1 LKKEID
7 NSEMSLAQ
15 ETYIASES
23 LRITS
28 RELFAV
34 FAVLIAYSIVGIVFL
49 YVGAF
54 DFVKFWLPFTI
65 IIISAYV
72 VYYYSKARG
81 FYQIQKD
88 WVRDFVESQYILI
101 VNTSMPSGNTTAEKI
116 FNLCRLVFPELRE
129 DYARY
134 TVYWKD
140 QLRAYFRK
148 QRGRKL
154 IDYAKGANFQVTP
167 SYTLDVALK
176 TINGYFIIK
185 DFKEK
190 AVTTEELN
198 QLKDVVNGRKFRDRY
213 YRLNVFRVICIGRNY
228 DNSFFDGKSLEQ
240 KIKNLDFNFKID
252 LLLEE
257 RLGFTILWTS

>member
-1 LKKEID
+1 
-7 NSEMSLAQ
+7 MSLAQ
-15 ETYIASES
+15 ESYIASES

-28 RELFAV
+28 RKLFVV
-34 FAVLIAYSIVGIVFL
+34 FAILIAYSIFGLVFL
-49 YVGAF
+49 YAGAY
-54 DFVKFWLPFTI
+54 DFVKFWLTFTMVV
-65 IIISAYV
+65 ISAYV
-72 VYYYSKARG
+72 VYYYFKARG

-101 VNTSMPSGNTTAEKI
+101 INTSMPSGSTTAEKI
-116 FNLCRLVFPELRE
+116 FNLCRLVFPELIE

-148 QRGRKL
+148 LRGRKM
-154 IDYAKGANFQVTP
+154 IDYAKGANYQVTP
-167 SYTLDVALK
+167 SYALDVALK

-190 AVTTEELN
+190 TITIDELK
-198 QLKDVVNGRKFRDRY
+198 QLKDVINGRKFRGQY
-213 YRLNVFRVICIGRNY
+213 YRLNVFRVICVGKNY
-228 DNSFFDGKSLEQ
+228 DNSFIESKSLEQ
-240 KIKNLDFNFKID
+240 NIKNLDFNFKID

-257 RLGFTILWTS
+257 GIGFSILWTS